1 MDKLAL
7 RLEFEE
13 ARQLYP
19 GDKRSMIVEW
29 TYFCNLKRFK
39 GRWSEIV
46 PLLIPAIKRQIE
58 HRKIATGFVA
68 EWKGFKSW
76 IYNSYWTLEFGSKI
90 TDEAE
95 ILKRRAEV
103 AKVKARAEI
112 GPWLREQTPEVRQ
125 QYAIDWPIHQWL
137 VDEIERQHERDTYKK
152 YVTGLPDAERQEYL
166 VKHPFHKWLVD
177 EIEKEKAGG

>member
-19 GDKRSMIVEW
+19 GDKRSEAVEW

-46 PLLIPAIKRQIE
+46 PLLIPAIKRQID
-58 HRKIATGFVA
+58 HRRTATGFVA

-76 IYNSYWTLEFGSKI
+76 IYNSYWTLEFGSKT
-90 TDEAE
+90 TDPAE
-95 ILKRRAEV
+95 IRRKRRAKERQELREGGT
-103 AKVKARAEI
+103 AI
-112 GPWLREQTPEVRQ
+112 WLREQTPKTRR
-125 QYAIDWPIHQWL
+125 QYAIDWPI
-137 VDEIERQHERDTYKK
+137 
-152 YVTGLPDAERQEYL
+152 
-166 VKHPFHKWLVD
+166 HKWLVD
-177 EIEKEKAGG
+177 EIEKEISDSP